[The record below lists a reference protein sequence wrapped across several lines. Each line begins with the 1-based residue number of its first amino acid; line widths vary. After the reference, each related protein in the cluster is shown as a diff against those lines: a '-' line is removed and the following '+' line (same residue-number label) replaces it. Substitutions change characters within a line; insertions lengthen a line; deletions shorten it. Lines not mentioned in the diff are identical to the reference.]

1 MNKKERNNT
10 RLYRLYIGNSNWVT
24 LPQKT
29 TDDLNAIF
37 QKGEATR
44 YEISPGLYFDILPN
58 DVDCNSKNTDLCR
71 LMRADLSYEQQQQKD
86 DDDEEE
92 DQECVQQQLLSS
104 FVKKLL
110 ESQGTMDAF
119 PPTKK
124 TDEPLPRVLDLS
136 THRHLSLVPTPPLG
150 TYGRRPSSSTGNAT
164 GTKTS
169 SLGLSSGMHHQ
180 GSGNSNRKRKG
191 GGGVSSSPGRR
202 QQGLNNQ
209 RKAAAAAA
217 AKQAE
222 RAMMEEENNKAMLT
236 TMMKEH
242 ELTHGTAGAAAT
254 TSLSPMTAHD
264 DAYPFYG
271 MGMQQHT
278 HEQHHP
284 SPFSSVM
291 LSRYERDL
299 LPPLPSL
306 HSRENQYSH
315 WSPSAHHYY
324 QRQQQQAHSP
334 IMFHGGG
341 GGGGNG
347 DDHYHGILDAHN
359 PWMSPQQEA
368 TTTGADNT
376 DDSYFNKPNYMVAA
390 AAAAAANFSPFPND
404 AATEAPTSSQQQQH
418 YHPDPPP
425 PPQQSPTASHETLL
439 SQDGTTTAT
448 TTTSFPFLQPG
459 IHVVQ
464 QQQTLSEDGPRSI

>member
-71 LMRADLSYEQQQQKD
+71 LMRADLSYEQQQKD
-86 DDDEEE
+86 DDE

-124 TDEPLPRVLDLS
+124 TDEPLPRVLDLP

-150 TYGRRPSSSTGNAT
+150 TYGRRPPSSTSGNISAT
-164 GTKTS
+164 GTKAS
-169 SLGLSSGMHHQ
+169 SSFGLSS

-191 GGGVSSSPGRR
+191 GGLSSPGRR
-202 QQGLNNQ
+202 QRGMNSSQ
-209 RKAAAAAA
+209 RKAAAV
-217 AKQAE
+217 KQAE

-236 TMMKEH
+236 TMIKEH
-242 ELTHGTAGAAAT
+242 ELTHGTPAGAAT

-271 MGMQQHT
+271 MGMQQQHT

-284 SPFSSVM
+284 SPFPSVM
-291 LSRYERDL
+291 LSRYEREL

-306 HSRENQYSH
+306 HSRESQYSH

-334 IMFHGGG
+334 IMFHGGNG
-341 GGGGNG
+341 G

-359 PWMSPQQEA
+359 PWMSPQQE
-368 TTTGADNT
+368 TTTTANADNT
-376 DDSYFNKPNYMVAA
+376 EDHYFNKPSYMVAA
-390 AAAAAANFSPFPND
+390 AAAAASFSPFPND
-404 AATEAPTSSQQQQH
+404 VTEAPASSQQQH
-418 YHPDPPP
+418 YHPDQPPP
-425 PPQQSPTASHETLL
+425 AQSPTASHETLL
-439 SQDGTTTAT
+439 SQDATTTTA
-448 TTTSFPFLQPG
+448 TSFPFLQPG